1 MYFSR
6 AGRSIFPFMA
16 VSPLFRQPHRG
27 RVNWLSAA
35 LCIRMTTATEAL
47 TDATLLSRRGAALH
61 TVSVWW
67 LISPPLLRLR
77 PRQDCISVKVALFK
91 GKLIDKRITGAAPT
105 VMAIESE
112 SMAIVVEAFWFH
124 HHHHF
129 SLKPS
134 Q

>member
-1 MYFSR
+1 
-6 AGRSIFPFMA
+6 
-16 VSPLFRQPHRG
+16 
-27 RVNWLSAA
+27 
-35 LCIRMTTATEAL
+35 MTTATEAL
-47 TDATLLSRRGAALH
+47 ADATLLSRRGAALH

-77 PRQDCISVKVALFK
+77 PGRDCISVKVASFK
-91 GKLIDKRITGAAPT
+91 GKLINKRIAGAAPT
-105 VMAIESE
+105 EIAVDSE

-124 HHHHF
+124 HHHHLATVLLTDWLHF